1 MTVAE
6 LKERLPAD
14 TAIVYIDGEELLA
27 SDLEVDKDGDL
38 MIYSPEG
45 EEEDEET
52 GEEEEDEEEDEET
65 TP

>member
-6 LKERLPAD
+6 LKQRLPAD

-38 MIYSPEG
+38 MIFSPES
-45 EEEDEET
+45 EEEDEEI
-52 GEEEEDEEEDEET
+52 EEEEDEEEDEET